1 MPRQAKKG
9 LDFFPTDCGIFSA
22 KSDLK
27 PLMRRFGN
35 DGFALYMHILCDV
48 YSSGYYFRPE
58 DYEDYLYELSDDLNI
73 SVDKVK
79 LVIAFM
85 KDRTLLDAFSLD
97 KNTVFTSHGI
107 QIRYV
112 EAMKSRKRKVAEIK
126 GEHWL
131 LTSEEE
137 AKLDT
142 FYNST
147 KNANNSGNIPDN
159 SGNIPDNS
167 ENNTTKEIKGNER
180 KLNESIEEESK
191 KVSNKKSLQSYDEI
205 FEEFNVGDREK
216 EAYLNFIRHLLVN
229 HIVLINDRL
238 QNIIIQLDMLF
249 GNDEQAKVVYIN
261 DAISK
266 GYKRLPCEVDEVKT
280 QALSDIQK
288 PICDKHIASSKKGSI
303 LKKWEATLTK
313 YSNEDSE

>member
-48 YSSGYYFRPE
+48 YSSGYYFQPE
-58 DYEDYLYELSDDLNI
+58 NYEDYLYELSDDLNV
-73 SVDKVK
+73 SVEKVK

-85 KDRTLLDAFSLD
+85 ADRTLLDAFSLN

-107 QIRYV
+107 QIRYA

-126 GEHWL
+126 GEYWL
-131 LTSEEE
+131 LTAEEE
-137 AKLDT
+137 AELDT
-142 FYNST
+142 FYSRT
-147 KNANNSGNIPDN
+147 KNADNSGNIPDN

-167 ENNTTKEIKGNER
+167 EIYTTKEIKGNKR
-180 KLNESIEEESK
+180 KLNEIKEDEIEEESK
-191 KVSNKKSLQSYDEI
+191 KVSNKKKVQSYDEI
-205 FEEFNVGDREK
+205 FENFNVSEREK

-229 HIVLINDRL
+229 GNVLINDRL
-238 QNIIIQLDMLF
+238 ESIIVKLDVLF
-249 GNDEQAKVVYIN
+249 GKDWQGKIAYIN

-266 GYKRLPCEVDEVKT
+266 GYMRLPCE
-280 QALSDIQK
+280 
-288 PICDKHIASSKKGSI
+288 
-303 LKKWEATLTK
+303 
-313 YSNEDSE
+313 SEE

>member
-58 DYEDYLYELSDDLNI
+58 NYEDYLYELSDDLNI

-131 LTSEEE
+131 LTDEEE

-147 KNANNSGNIPDN
+147 KNANNSGNMPDN

-205 FEEFNVGDREK
+205 FDEFGVGDFEK
-216 EAYLNFIRHLLVN
+216 EAYLNFIRHLLAN
-229 HIVLINDRL
+229 GTVLINDRL
-238 QNIIIQLDMLF
+238 QTIIVKLDELF
-249 GNDEQAKVVYIN
+249 GNDWHSKVKYIN

-266 GYKRLPCEVDEVKT
+266 GFKRLPCE
-280 QALSDIQK
+280 
-288 PICDKHIASSKKGSI
+288 
-303 LKKWEATLTK
+303 
-313 YSNEDSE
+313 

>member
-48 YSSGYYFRPE
+48 YSSGYYFQPE
-58 DYEDYLYELSDDLNI
+58 NYEDYLYELSDDLNI
-73 SVDKVK
+73 SVEKVQ

-107 QIRYV
+107 QIRYA

-142 FYNST
+142 FYNCT
-147 KNANNSGNIPDN
+147 KNADNSGNIPDN

-167 ENNTTKEIKGNER
+167 EIYTTKEIKGNKR
-180 KLNESIEEESK
+180 KLNENIEEESK
-191 KVSNKKSLQSYDEI
+191 KVSNKKEIQSYDEI
-205 FEEFNVGDREK
+205 FEDFCVTPRVKAVLIE
-216 EAYLNFIRHLLVN
+216 FIRHLQAN
-229 HIVLINDRL
+229 GNVLINSRL
-238 QNIIIQLDMLF
+238 ERILFELDFTFQND
-249 GNDEQAKVVYIN
+249 DDAKVSYIR

-266 GYKRLPCEVDEVKT
+266 GFKRLPF
-280 QALSDIQK
+280 
-288 PICDKHIASSKKGSI
+288 
-303 LKKWEATLTK
+303 EA
-313 YSNEDSE
+313 EE

>member
-58 DYEDYLYELSDDLNI
+58 NYEDYLYELSDDLNI

-112 EAMKSRKRKVAEIK
+112 EAMKSRKRKVAEIR
-126 GEHWL
+126 GEYWL
-131 LTSEEE
+131 LSSEEE

-167 ENNTTKEIKGNER
+167 EINTTKEIKGNKR
-180 KLNESIEEESK
+180 KLNESNNEVSKEE
-191 KVSNKKSLQSYDEI
+191 SNKKKNQSYDEI
-205 FEEFNVGDREK
+205 FEDFCVASCVKIELIE
-216 EAYLNFIRHLLVN
+216 FIRHLQINGIVMVN
-229 HIVLINDRL
+229 SRLEDLIVK
-238 QNIIIQLDMLF
+238 LDMLF
-249 GNDEQAKVVYIN
+249 GNDEKAKAEYIQ
-261 DAISK
+261 DSIRRGFK
-266 GYKRLPCEVDEVKT
+266 YLPCEV
-280 QALSDIQK
+280 QS
-288 PICDKHIASSKKGSI
+288 
-303 LKKWEATLTK
+303 
-313 YSNEDSE
+313 